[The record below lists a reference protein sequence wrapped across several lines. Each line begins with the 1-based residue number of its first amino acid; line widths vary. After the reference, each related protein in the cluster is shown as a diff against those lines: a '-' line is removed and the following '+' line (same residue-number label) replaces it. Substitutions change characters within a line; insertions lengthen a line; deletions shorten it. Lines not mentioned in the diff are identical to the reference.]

1 VKRKLIQHY
10 KITNLI
16 QVPISIAIIGT
27 SFILAFSRSE
37 FLAPFF
43 SLLWAIISHPAH
55 VAITWVLTK
64 TGLYTLSRD
73 LKAKANA
80 LKDRDHKVTGIMK
93 ANAMREKM
101 ELKAMK
107 KLWMEDAVEMREM
120 EQIPTRPKD
129 LERGEST
136 GSEVNLNQLYYS
148 PRT

>member
-1 VKRKLIQHY
+1 
-10 KITNLI
+10 
-16 QVPISIAIIGT
+16 
-27 SFILAFSRSE
+27 
-37 FLAPFF
+37 
-43 SLLWAIISHPAH
+43 
-55 VAITWVLTK
+55 
-64 TGLYTLSRD
+64 
-73 LKAKANA
+73 LKAKASA

-107 KLWMEDAVEMREM
+107 KLWVEDAVEMQEV